1 MSNKMKGYVTI
12 NNEKYYKV
20 VADEGKYMLFE
31 SKGKFKKLQE
41 LERMIYDLVRFA
53 VSGKDTKEIIL
64 SRMNEIEKY
73 LESLISEEK
82 IRIKVIDEN
91 LDVDEDGE
99 KPFGYENAFDIIFS
113 TLEYYFYTI
122 YFDER
127 WNFKMLYRKLETEE
141 MKQKYRDLFALVPK
155 VLQFI

>member
-1 MSNKMKGYVTI
+1 MINKMKGYVNI

-20 VADEGKYMLFE
+20 VAEESKYMLFK
-31 SKGKFKKLQE
+31 SKDDFKKIE
-41 LERMIYDLVRFA
+41 KLERKLYDLLRFA

-64 SRMNEIEKY
+64 SRMKEIEKY
-73 LESLISEEK
+73 LVSLKSEK
-82 IRIKVIDEN
+82 SIRIKVIDEN

-122 YFDER
+122 YFGKR
-127 WNFKMLYRKLETEE
+127 WNFKMFYRKLETEE
-141 MKQKYRDLFALVPK
+141 MKQKYRDLFAFVPE
-155 VLQFI
+155 VFHFI

>member
-1 MSNKMKGYVTI
+1 MNNKMKGYVNI

-20 VADEGKYMLFE
+20 VAEESKYMLFK
-31 SKGKFKKLQE
+31 SKDDFKKIE
-41 LERMIYDLVRFA
+41 KLERMLYDLVRFA

-73 LESLISEEK
+73 LESLKSEK
-82 IRIKVIDEN
+82 SIRLKVIDEN
-91 LDVDEDGE
+91 LVVDEDGE
-99 KPFGYENAFDIIFS
+99 KPFGYDSAFYIIFS

-122 YFDER
+122 YFGEK
-127 WNFKMLYRKLETEE
+127 WNFKMFYRKLETEK

-155 VLQFI
+155 VFHVI